1 MRFYTLEKN
10 EAIKLLEK
18 RDLTVTVIGQGKMGL
33 PISVIMIESGFNVIG
48 VDNNPKTVELINKGK
63 PPILK
68 EPGVLEGIQNGLNK
82 GNYICTLSMEKALKE
97 SDIIIIIIPL
107 VLDEK
112 HNPLFES
119 YINLMENIGQYL
131 QKGQLI
137 ILETTLPPGTTSE
150 LFVPILEEKSS
161 LKVGEDFGV
170 GYSPE
175 RTASGQVIADIKEH
189 YPKIISGI
197 DQKSL
202 ELMDVFYS
210 IFAKKGTIKMAST
223 TAAETVKV
231 FEGVYRDV
239 NIALANEFAKITE
252 KLGLNIS
259 SIVDAANSQPYS
271 HIHRPGPG
279 VGGHCIPVYPHFL
292 SKVAE
297 EKGIDAILTKI
308 AREINNSQPQHVVE
322 KIKEGLNLIEKPID
336 KAKIMLLGL
345 AYRGGV
351 KESRNS
357 PTIEIIKLLKEYPV
371 EVILTDPL
379 FSEEEVKQIIEVEFN
394 QDVFSVLKDADC
406 VVLLTNHI
414 EYSDLTLKRIEELTN
429 KQIVVIDTKQVWE
442 AHRSTEFENL
452 RLIGLGY

>member
-1 MRFYTLEKN
+1 MKFYALEKN
-10 EAIKLLEK
+10 EAAKLLEK
-18 RDLTVTVIGQGKMGL
+18 RAITVAVVGQGKMGL

-48 VDNNPKTVELINKGK
+48 VDNNPETVEMINQGN

-68 EPGVLEGIQNGLNK
+68 EPGVLEGLQKGLHAEK
-82 GNYICTLSMEKALKE
+82 YRCTLSMEEALKE
-97 SDIIIIIIPL
+97 ADIIIIIIPL
-107 VLDEK
+107 VLDK
-112 HNPLFES
+112 SNNPLFDS
-119 YINLMENIGQYL
+119 YMKLIEEIGKFL
-131 QKGQLI
+131 QKGQLV
-137 ILETTLPPGTTSE
+137 ILETTLPPGTTSGI
-150 LFVPILEEKSS
+150 FVPILEDKSN
-161 LKVGEDFGV
+161 LNAGIDFGV

-175 RTASGQVIADIKEH
+175 RTASGQVIADIKKH

-202 ELMDVFYS
+202 ELMDEFYTL
-210 IFAKKGTIKMAST
+210 FAEKGTIKMDST

-239 NIALANEFAKITE
+239 NIALANEFAKVTE

-336 KAKIMLLGL
+336 KAKIMLVGL

-371 EVILTDPL
+371 ELILTDPL

-394 QDVFSVLKDADC
+394 QDVFSVLKDVDC

-414 EYSDLTLKRIEELTN
+414 EYSDLTLKRIEEKAN
-429 KQIVVIDTKQVWE
+429 KKIVVIDTKQVWE
-442 AHRSTEFENL
+442 DHRSTEFEYL
-452 RLIGLGY
+452 RLIGIGY